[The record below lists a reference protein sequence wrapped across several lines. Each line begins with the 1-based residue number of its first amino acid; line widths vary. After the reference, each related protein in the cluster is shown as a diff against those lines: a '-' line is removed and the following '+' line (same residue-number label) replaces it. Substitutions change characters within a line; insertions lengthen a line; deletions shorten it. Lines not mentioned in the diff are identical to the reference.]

1 MSRKIIPKEL
11 IGMQIMTKN
20 GKKLGTL
27 KDFIFDIR
35 SGEVIH
41 MVLTNPTQH
50 AKDLN
55 LEQTK
60 NNEVLVPWNSLLSI
74 EDFIVVNDED
84 LI

>member
-1 MSRKIIPKEL
+1 MEKRIDPKDL
-11 IGMQIMTKN
+11 IGMNIMTKS

-27 KDFIFDIR
+27 KDFIFDIK

-41 MVLTNPTQH
+41 MVITNPTSH
-50 AKDLN
+50 ARDLN

-60 NNEVLVPWNSLLSI
+60 NNEFLVPWNSLLSI
-74 EDFIVVNDED
+74 ADVIVVNDED

>member
-1 MSRKIIPKEL
+1 
-11 IGMQIMTKN
+11 
-20 GKKLGTL
+20 KKLGVL
-27 KDFIFDIR
+27 RDFIFDIK

-41 MVLTNPTQH
+41 MVLTNVTSH

-74 EDFIVVNDED
+74 EDVIVVNDED